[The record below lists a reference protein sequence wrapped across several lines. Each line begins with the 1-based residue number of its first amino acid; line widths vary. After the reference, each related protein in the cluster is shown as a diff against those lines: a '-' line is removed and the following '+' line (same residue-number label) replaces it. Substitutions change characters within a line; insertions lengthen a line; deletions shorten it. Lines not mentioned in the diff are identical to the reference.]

1 MKIFGPLKNSMEWL
15 IKKNDIMLSQQESL
29 EIIFCV
35 LAFFLLYG
43 AIIFYDDL
51 WLLFQQW
58 QFLQ

>member
-1 MKIFGPLKNSMEWL
+1 MKFLRPLKNSKEWL
-15 IKKNDIMLSQQESL
+15 IKKNDIMLSQQEIL

-51 WLLFQQW
+51 WLLF
-58 QFLQ
+58 